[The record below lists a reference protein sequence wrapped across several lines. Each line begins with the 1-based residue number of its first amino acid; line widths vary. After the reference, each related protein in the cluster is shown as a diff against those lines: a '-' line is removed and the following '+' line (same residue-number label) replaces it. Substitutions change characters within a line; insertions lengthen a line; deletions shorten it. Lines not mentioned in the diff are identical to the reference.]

1 MQTLAT
7 TARWVVNV
15 QNLDYD
21 PFSIAPVFQR
31 RPDPPE
37 TLPLYDAAV
46 NIDIGSAEIRQRV
59 AKTGLDPILVAAA
72 FNAGGLY
79 KSTKNPWHFKSS
91 GDHLDRAARW
101 YGDAC
106 AVMAELQT
114 NA

>member
-7 TARWVVNV
+7 TARWIIR
-15 QNLDYD
+15 QQRLEYD
-21 PFSIAPVFQR
+21 PLQIAPIFEE

-37 TLPLYDAAV
+37 NLPLYDPAASIPIGAAV
-46 NIDIGSAEIRQRV
+46 VKQRWG
-59 AKTGLDPILVAAA
+59 KTGDDPILAAAA

-79 KSTKNPWHFKSS
+79 STTANPWHLRTI

-106 AVMAELQT
+106 AVLQE
-114 NA
+114 AGA